1 MTNVE
6 EAGRSCSRL
15 DLEKCK
21 QMVLADRKEY
31 TDTHSGEKMD
41 PQEALGLLQQP
52 TELYILNISQPILN
66 PTASA
71 KRSSNAS
78 DQERTPSALR
88 ADLEHYRELF
98 SKLRFSY
105 VEQVTK
111 ERFLRAVTAEQPE
124 FVDGDE
130 NRELGEKL
138 AADKAALKARKEEV
152 RGIIGDLEEQGKVL
166 AKRKYIV
173 RFATTPGRADS
184 LSQDTK
190 MSNSKQHSSQR
201 CRRRLRILRR
211 LSRLFA
217 HRNSQNLQTRRSTY
231 HYNLRSRCFLRRN
244 RNLRI
249 LIARLRTSGVCC
261 QRRSALWQTWRRI
274 WDRWRL
280 ARMERYRARMR
291 RRKERR
297 MVGWE
302 MSWRREAAGLRAWM
316 AD

>member
-6 EAGRSCSRL
+6 KAGRSCSRL
-15 DLEKCK
+15 DLGESK
-21 QMVLADRKEY
+21 QMNPTKRKHY
-31 TDTHSGEKMD
+31 TDTHSREKMD
-41 PQEALGLLQQP
+41 PQEMLELLQQP
-52 TELYILNISQPILN
+52 TELYILNISQLILN
-66 PTASA
+66 PTGSA

-217 HRNSQNLQTRRSTY
+217 HHSSQNLQTRRSTY
-231 HYNLRSRCFLRRN
+231 HYSLRSRCFLRRN
-244 RNLRI
+244 RNSRI
-249 LIARLRTSGVCC
+249 STARLRTSDGCC
-261 QRRSALWQTWRRI
+261 QRKSAPWQTWRRI

-280 ARMERYRARMR
+280 VRMERYRAPMR

>member
-6 EAGRSCSRL
+6 KAGRSCSRL
-15 DLEKCK
+15 DLGESK

-166 AKRKYIV
+166 AKRESIV
-173 RFATTPGRADS
+173 
-184 LSQDTK
+184 
-190 MSNSKQHSSQR
+190 
-201 CRRRLRILRR
+201 
-211 LSRLFA
+211 
-217 HRNSQNLQTRRSTY
+217 
-231 HYNLRSRCFLRRN
+231 
-244 RNLRI
+244 
-249 LIARLRTSGVCC
+249 
-261 QRRSALWQTWRRI
+261 
-274 WDRWRL
+274 
-280 ARMERYRARMR
+280 
-291 RRKERR
+291 
-297 MVGWE
+297 
-302 MSWRREAAGLRAWM
+302 
-316 AD
+316 

>member
-1 MTNVE
+1 ME
-6 EAGRSCSRL
+6 P
-15 DLEKCK
+15 
-21 QMVLADRKEY
+21 ADRKHY
-31 TDTHSGEKMD
+31 TYTHIWRKMD
-41 PQEALGLLQQP
+41 PQEALEQLQQP

-66 PTASA
+66 PTESA

-166 AKRKYIV
+166 AKRKSTMF
-173 RFATTPGRADS
+173 FATT
-184 LSQDTK
+184 
-190 MSNSKQHSSQR
+190 
-201 CRRRLRILRR
+201 
-211 LSRLFA
+211 SR
-217 HRNSQNLQTRRSTY
+217 
-231 HYNLRSRCFLRRN
+231 
-244 RNLRI
+244 
-249 LIARLRTSGVCC
+249 
-261 QRRSALWQTWRRI
+261 
-274 WDRWRL
+274 
-280 ARMERYRARMR
+280 RAR
-291 RRKERR
+291 
-297 MVGWE
+297 
-302 MSWRREAAGLRAWM
+302 
-316 AD
+316 